1 MPITRREFVRTT
13 SLGGAAFGLG
23 GAPSA
28 LASLLRD
35 TRPGRKLN
43 LLVLGGT
50 GFIGPDIIER
60 ASERG
65 HTVTLFNRGSTNPH
79 WFPDLEKLKG
89 NRDPNIDEGLSALR
103 GRDWDAAIDTVS
115 YVPRV
120 TNASAS
126 LLADHVGQYVFI
138 SSLMVYADLSVP
150 NITEDA
156 EVDTIDAETLAE
168 ITGYEGDIPGSYG
181 PLKALCK
188 KAAYE
193 AMSGRAT
200 IVRAGFIFG
209 PRDRF
214 YYRFPQ
220 WVMRVATRDEI
231 VGPGTPADPVQFID
245 SRDLA
250 AFVIHGLEQE
260 ITGTFNAA
268 GPKDR
273 LGVGAMIDG
282 LKKGC
287 GTDPQVTWINSKFID
302 ERDIQMVPWVSP
314 DNEGDAAL
322 PGTSGRRYGR
332 GLRTI
337 SNAKAVA
344 AGMTFRSVEETARD
358 TLKWIEEEAPPED
371 RDDILG
377 VLNADTQDRLLEAW
391 KARPRD
397 R

>member
-13 SLGGAAFGLG
+13 SLGGAALGLG

-28 LASLLRD
+28 LASLLQD
-35 TRPGRKLN
+35 TRPGRKLK

-50 GFIGPDIIER
+50 GFIGPDMVER
-60 ASERG
+60 AMERG
-65 HTVTLFNRGSTNPH
+65 HTVTLFNRGRTNPH
-79 WFPDLEKLKG
+79 LFPDLEKLKG
-89 NRDPNIDEGLSALR
+89 NRDPNVDEGLSALHE
-103 GRDWDAAIDTVS
+103 RDWDAAIDTAS

-138 SSLMVYADLSVP
+138 SSLAVYADLSVP

-156 EVDTIDAETLAE
+156 EVDTIEDETTEEVGLTA
-168 ITGYEGDIPGSYG
+168 YG
-181 PLKALCK
+181 PLKALCE

-193 AMSGRAT
+193 AMGGRAT
-200 IVRAGFIFG
+200 IVRAGFVFG
-209 PRDRF
+209 PRDRL

-231 VGPGTPADPVQFID
+231 VGPGTPDDPVQFID

-250 AFVIHGLEQE
+250 AFVIHSLEQE
-260 ITGTFNAA
+260 ITGYFNAV

-314 DNEGDAAL
+314 DNEGDAAVQ
-322 PGTSGRRYGR
+322 GTFGRRYGR

-391 KARPRD
+391 KARQQD